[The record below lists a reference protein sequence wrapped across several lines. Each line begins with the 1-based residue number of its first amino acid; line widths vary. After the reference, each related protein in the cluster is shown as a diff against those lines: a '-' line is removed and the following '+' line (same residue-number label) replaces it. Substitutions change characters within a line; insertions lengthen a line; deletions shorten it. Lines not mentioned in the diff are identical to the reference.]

1 MFSSPR
7 MLATEVFHVLTLVF
21 IFRQGLYIA
30 IGLCTEFVVTFYA
43 AHTTSE
49 VKKTQKTLAFSNFLK
64 EPFLTQKQTIH

>member
-1 MFSSPR
+1 MFASPR

-21 IFRQGLYIA
+21 IFCQGLYIA
-30 IGLCTEFVVTFYA
+30 IVLCTEFVVTFYA

-49 VKKTQKTLAFSNFLK
+49 VKEKKNLAFSNFLK

>member
-1 MFSSPR
+1 
-7 MLATEVFHVLTLVF
+7 MLATGVFHMLILVF

-30 IGLCTEFVVTFYA
+30 IVLCTEFVVTFYG

-49 VKKTQKTLAFSNFLK
+49 VKKKKKTLAFSNFLK